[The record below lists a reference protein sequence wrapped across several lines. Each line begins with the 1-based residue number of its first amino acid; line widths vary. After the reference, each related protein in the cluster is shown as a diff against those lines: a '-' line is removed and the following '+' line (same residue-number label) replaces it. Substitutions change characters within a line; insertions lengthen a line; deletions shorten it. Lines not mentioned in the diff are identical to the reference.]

1 MGFPGGSVDKESTC
15 NAEDAKGTGSF
26 SGLGRSPG
34 GGHASPL
41 QYSCLENPM
50 ERGAW
55 QAIAHRVTKTRTQRK
70 QLITHTH
77 THTHTQSKR
86 GCRERELKEQT
97 PEIYIGIRPSLAE
110 C

>member
-55 QAIAHRVTKTRTQRK
+55 QAIAHRVTKTRTQWK

-77 THTHTQSKR
+77 R
-86 GCRERELKEQT
+86 VREDAEREGTERANSRNLHRNSSK
-97 PEIYIGIRPSLAE
+97 S